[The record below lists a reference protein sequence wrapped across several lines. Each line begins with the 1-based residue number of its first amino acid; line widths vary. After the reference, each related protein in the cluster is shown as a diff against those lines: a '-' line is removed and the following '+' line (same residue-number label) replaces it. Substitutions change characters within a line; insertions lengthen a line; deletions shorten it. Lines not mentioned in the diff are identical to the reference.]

1 MARNLTDCQVQSWAE
16 NGLFEKEGVPTPTRT
31 LSEKVGR
38 HGAGSMVLDRR
49 APGFVEVYLSFRR
62 GGGQQ
67 RLKLGKF
74 GDPQEQGNGL
84 TYWRKEAESLS
95 MQVRSFPSLAAY
107 KEHQR
112 LNPGGAFEK
121 SFAGHLDEI
130 DRFRRVWLRQNR
142 PESPTQS
149 PTRNPPRMTFIPID
163 AMLTRSAEMQDEIL
177 RLISSRPPHPGDRF
191 ETAMVACGVAMEHA
205 TALRL
210 LFEQGCPTT
219 AVSIMRIQ
227 FEALTR
233 AMWML
238 YAASDVAI
246 QKLASPLT
254 TESEQAANRLPM
266 VSEMVESIVKH
277 APAEASAMLAQFK
290 DVTWSAMNSY
300 VHSGI
305 HPLRRHAEGYPL
317 PLVLQILQN
326 SNGLLTMTGMV
337 AAILTGDQR
346 CIEPMRKIQT
356 RFSDCLPE
364 LLVPPR

>member
-1 MARNLTDCQVQSWAE
+1 MARNLTDSQVQSWAE
-16 NGLFEKEGVPTPTRT
+16 NGLFENEGVPTPRRS
-31 LSEKVGR
+31 LSEKLGR
-38 HGAGSMVLDRR
+38 YGAGSMFLDRR
-49 APGFVEVYLSFRR
+49 APGLVEVYLSFHR
-62 GGGQQ
+62 GGSQQ
-67 RLKLGKF
+67 RLKLGNL
-74 GDPQEQGNGL
+74 GAPEEQGNGL
-84 TYWRKEAESLS
+84 TYWRKEAKSLS
-95 MQVRSFPSLAAY
+95 MQIRSFPTLAAF
-107 KEHQR
+107 KEHRR
-112 LNPGGAFEK
+112 LNPGSAFEK
-121 SFAGHLDEI
+121 SLAGHLDEI
-130 DRFRRVWLRQNR
+130 DRFRRIWLRQNR
-142 PESPTQS
+142 PELPTQS
-149 PTRNPPRMTFIPID
+149 PTRTPSRMTFIPID
-163 AMLTRSAEMQDEIL
+163 AMLTRSTELQEEIL
-177 RLISSRPPHPGDRF
+177 RLVSSRPPHPGERF

-219 AVSIMRIQ
+219 AVSVMRIQ

-238 YAASDVAI
+238 YAASDLAI

-254 TESEQAANRLPM
+254 TESERAANRLPM

-277 APAEASAMLAQFK
+277 APAEASAMLVQFK

-317 PLVLQILQN
+317 PLVLQILQS

-337 AAILTGDQR
+337 AAILTGDER

-364 LLVPPR
+364 LVNG